1 MMLVLAALERAFILN
16 GVTGTILNGVRH
28 FK

>member
-1 MMLVLAALERAFILN
+1 VLAALEGAFILN
-16 GVTGTILNGVRH
+16 GVSGTILNGVRH